1 MDGDTDLEALAE
13 REGWQREDETARVHY
28 RGETEQY
35 SIEFYAAVEV
45 VLYWR
50 VLEAGERAVPVDRGS
65 VPPPLRERIRNDLA
79 EAGIDPDVEGIQ
91 V

>member
-1 MDGDTDLEALAE
+1 MADQTALAALAD
-13 REGWQREDETARVHY
+13 REGWQREGDTARVHY
-28 RGETEQY
+28 RGETDQY
-35 SIEFYAAVEV
+35 SIEFYDAVEV

-50 VLEAGERAVPVDRGS
+50 VLEAGERAVPVDRAS

-79 EAGIDPDVEGIQ
+79 AAGIDPDTEGTS